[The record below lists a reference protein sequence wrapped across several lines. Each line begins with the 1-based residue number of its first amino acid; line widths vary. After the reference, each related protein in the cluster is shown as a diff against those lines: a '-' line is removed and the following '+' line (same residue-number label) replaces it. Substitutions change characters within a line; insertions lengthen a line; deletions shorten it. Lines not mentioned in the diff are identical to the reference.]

1 MVARPGFCLST
12 AADQGEARWH
22 VFLLTGASRDSAGKP
37 RHDLGREELNRD
49 GLQLGRAV
57 PAYRRTQVDVLHTEF
72 VAQLADEAGH
82 RLGTAD
88 ERCIA
93 KEMLRVQIL
102 ILGLRPL
109 RPGPGELAGQAL
121 DEGFRAPAGFGI

>member
-1 MVARPGFCLST
+1 MQLEIYEPL
-12 AADQGEARWH
+12 
-22 VFLLTGASRDSAGKP
+22 FLLTGASRVSAGKS

-72 VAQLADEAGH
+72 IAQRGDEAGH
-82 RLGTAD
+82 RLRTAD
-88 ERCIA
+88 ERRIV
-93 KEMLRVQIL
+93 KEMLRVEIL
-102 ILGLRPL
+102 ILGPRLL

-121 DEGFRAPAGFGI
+121 NEGFRALAGFGI